1 MYLDFGFVGF
11 DIKWTAI
18 IVGFAALDLLFR
30 AWIHQEVDSMAA
42 DVIIFSNV
50 TLWYDIYLKA
60 SENTLLSVHIL
71 TVTKLL
77 LLLVLM
83 VIFSM
88 YHGKHLLNLNKDRV
102 AEDFKG
108 LRDAAGSNATTM
120 NILDKLEPF
129 ALENTHVN
137 ISKGYLG
144 FSGNSHKEKSR
155 DYLTNVIRALEL
167 PNRDDMFLLEWK
179 TRKKHALICLAFGI
193 LAVALSSLSKIGTW
207 FIPQT

>member
-1 MYLDFGFVGF
+1 MYLDFAIVGL
-11 DIKWTAI
+11 DIRWTAI
-18 IVGFAALDLLFR
+18 IVGFAVLDLLFR

-60 SENTLLSVHIL
+60 SESTLLSVHIL

-88 YHGKHLLNLNKDRV
+88 YHGKYLLNLNKNHV
-102 AEDFKG
+102 AEEFKH
-108 LRDAAGSNATTM
+108 LRKAAPSNS
-120 NILDKLEPF
+120 NIEDVVEKIEAF

-137 ISKGYLG
+137 ISKDYLG
-144 FSGNSHKEKSR
+144 FRGNPHKERSR
-155 DYLTNVIRALEL
+155 RYLINIISALQL
-167 PNRDDMFLLEWK
+167 PTTPDMFLLEWK
-179 TRKKHALICLAFGI
+179 TRRNHALICLAFGL
-193 LAVALSSLSKIGTW
+193 LAVLLSSLSKIGSW
-207 FIPQT
+207 SIQ